1 MKPETEHERA
11 HRQRWLIL
19 GVLSI
24 AQLMVILDGTIVNIA
39 LPTAQKAL
47 AFSNADRQWVVTAY
61 SLAFGSLLLL
71 GGRVSDY
78 IGRKNALMIGLAGFA
93 GASAFGAAAQNFT
106 MLVVARTIQ
115 GMFGAL
121 LAPAVLALL
130 TTTFIDPDE
139 RGKAFAIY
147 GAVAGAGG
155 AIGLILG
162 GVLTTYASWRW
173 TLLVNVIIAAVA
185 IAGGLTLLK
194 HDRGEDHDPL
204 DLQGVFS
211 VTLGLFALVFGFSHV
226 ETTSWHNH
234 YTIGSF
240 VVAAILLGYFYL
252 VQRRTTY
259 PLLPLRVVADRN
271 RGGSLLAMLVAGVGM
286 FGMFL
291 FLTYFMQLTLHFS
304 AVRTGLAFL
313 PMIFGLVI
321 TAQISNI
328 VLLPKLGPRPLIPLG
343 MAMAGAGLFWLSNV
357 TIHSTY
363 TGGVL
368 LPLIVIGL
376 AMGFIFAP
384 SFNTATL
391 GVAPHDAG
399 VASALVNTSQQIGGS
414 IGTALL
420 NTLAASAA
428 TSFLVGKAPTALN
441 QGMAAV
447 HSYTTCFTISAWVFL
462 GGAVATAITLRS
474 GAPVHEPGELPV
486 VGH

>member
-1 MKPETEHERA
+1 
-11 HRQRWLIL
+11 
-19 GVLSI
+19 
-24 AQLMVILDGTIVNIA
+24 LMVILDGTIVNIA
-39 LPTAQKAL
+39 LPTAQHAL
-47 AFSNADRQWVVTAY
+47 HFSNADRQWIVTAY

-71 GGRVSDY
+71 GGRISDY
-78 IGRKNALMIGLAGFA
+78 IGRKNALIIGLAGFA
-93 GASAFGAAAQNFT
+93 GASALGAVAQNFT
-106 MLVVARTIQ
+106 MLVAARTVQ

-130 TTTFIDPDE
+130 TTTFTDPGE

-173 TLLVNVIIAAVA
+173 TLLVNVIIAAIA
-185 IAGGLTLLK
+185 IGGALPLLK
-194 HDRGEDHDPL
+194 RDRGSDHDPL
-204 DLQGVFS
+204 DIQGVLS

-226 ETTSWHNH
+226 ETTSWHNQ

-240 VVAAILLGYFYL
+240 VVAAVLLGYFFF
-252 VQRRTTY
+252 VQTRTKF
-259 PLLPLRVVADRN
+259 PLLPLRVLADRN
-271 RGGSLLAMLVAGVGM
+271 RGGSLLAMLIAGVGM

-291 FLTYFMQLTLHFS
+291 FLTYFMQLTLGFS
-304 AVRTGLAFL
+304 AVKTGLAFL
-313 PMIFGLVI
+313 PMIGGLI
-321 TAQISNI
+321 TTAQISNI
-328 VLLPKLGPRPLIPLG
+328 VFLPRVGPRPLIPLG
-343 MAMAGAGLFWLSNV
+343 MAMAAAGLFWLSNV
-357 TIHSTY
+357 TIHSSY

-368 LPLIVIGL
+368 LPLILIGL

-428 TSFLVGKAPTALN
+428 TSFMVGKANTPLN

-447 HSYTTCFTISAWVFL
+447 HSYTTAFMISAWIFL
-462 GGAVATAITLRS
+462 GGAVAAAVVLRS
-474 GAPVHEPGELPV
+474 GAPVHETGEVPV